1 MTDALLS
8 ASSDQVITWL
18 TALVAVAVV
27 LVVWGWLLAP
37 RTPKSRIRALIEMRD
52 ELYRAQNQTEFHVAR
67 ARAFSFVERA
77 VERLNLMKDKRA
89 GQFRERLVQAG
100 WRGKNALVI
109 YVFLRFVMLLASM
122 IGAILFLY
130 IFPVFD
136 ISNIAKLAA
145 TLGAVLTGMYVPS
158 LVVSK
163 AIEQR
168 QDKIT
173 KAMPDGLDLL
183 LVCAEAGLSFEAALD
198 YVANETNQTLPEFS
212 DEISQTLI
220 ELKFVPDR
228 RLALQNLARRVQ
240 IPDMRS
246 FVNTLMQTERHGTPL
261 SQALRV
267 MSEDMR
273 TKRMTKAEEKAARL
287 PAVLTIPMLVF
298 ILPTLFVVIIGP
310 AVLDMIDV
318 FREMK

>member
-1 MTDALLS
+1 
-8 ASSDQVITWL
+8 
-18 TALVAVAVV
+18 
-27 LVVWGWLLAP
+27 
-37 RTPKSRIRALIEMRD
+37 
-52 ELYRAQNQTEFHVAR
+52 
-67 ARAFSFVERA
+67 
-77 VERLNLMKDKRA
+77 
-89 GQFRERLVQAG
+89 
-100 WRGKNALVI
+100 
-109 YVFLRFVMLLASM
+109 MLLASI

-145 TLGAVLTGMYVPS
+145 ALGAVLTGMYVPN
-158 LVVSK
+158 LITSK
-163 AIEQR
+163 AIERR

-173 KAMPDGLDLL
+173 EAMPDGLDLL

-198 YVANETNQTLPEFS
+198 YVGNETNQTLPEFS

-228 RLALQNLARRVQ
+228 RLALQNLARRVP

-246 FVNTLMQTERHGTPL
+246 FVNTLIQTERHGTPL
-261 SQALRV
+261 SEALRV

-273 TKRMTKAEEKAARL
+273 TKRMMKAEEKAARL

-298 ILPTLFVVIIGP
+298 ILPALFVVIVGP
-310 AVLDMIDV
+310 AALDMIDI
-318 FREMK
+318 FKQM

>member
-1 MTDALLS
+1 MTDALLL
-8 ASSDQVITWL
+8 ASSDQVIAWL
-18 TALVAVAVV
+18 TALIAVAAV

-37 RTPKSRIRALIEMRD
+37 RLPKSRIRALTEMRD
-52 ELYRAQNQTEFHVAR
+52 ELYRAQNQPEFHMAR
-67 ARAFSFVERA
+67 ARAFRFVERA
-77 VERLNLMKDKRA
+77 VERLDLLKDKRA
-89 GQFRERLVQAG
+89 DQFREKLVQAG
-100 WRGKNALVI
+100 WRGKNALII
-109 YVFLRFVMLLASM
+109 YVFLRFVMLLASI

-145 TLGAVLTGMYVPS
+145 TLGAVLTGMYVPN
-158 LVVSK
+158 LITSK

-168 QDKIT
+168 QDKIA

-228 RLALQNLARRVQ
+228 RLALQNLARRVP
-240 IPDMRS
+240 ISDMQS
-246 FVNTLMQTERHGTPL
+246 FTNTLIQTERHGTPL
-261 SQALRV
+261 SEALRV

-273 TKRMTKAEEKAARL
+273 TKRMMKAEEKAARL

-298 ILPTLFVVIIGP
+298 ILPALFVVIVGP
-310 AVLDMIDV
+310 AALDIIDV
-318 FREMK
+318 FRQMK

>member
-1 MTDALLS
+1 MNDTLLS
-8 ASSDQVITWL
+8 VSSGQVIAWL

-27 LVVWGWLLAP
+27 LVAWGRLLAP

-52 ELYRAQNQTEFHVAR
+52 ELYRAQNQPEFHVAR

-77 VERLNLMKDKRA
+77 VERLDLMKDKRTD
-89 GQFRERLVQAG
+89 QFRERLVQAG

-136 ISNIAKLAA
+136 ISNIEKLVA
-145 TLGAVLTGMYVPS
+145 TLGAVLVGLYVPN
-158 LVVSK
+158 LVTSK
-163 AIEQR
+163 AIERR
-168 QDKIT
+168 QDKIM

-198 YVANETNQTLPEFS
+198 YVATETNQTLPEFS

-246 FVNTLMQTERHGTPL
+246 FTNTLIQTERHGTPL
-261 SQALRV
+261 SEALRV

-273 TKRMTKAEEKAARL
+273 TKRMMKAEEKAARL

-298 ILPTLFVVIIGP
+298 ILPALFVVIIGP
-310 AVLDMIDV
+310 ATLDIIDV
-318 FREMK
+318 FKQMK